1 MLLQRFAFYLIKR
14 PEGLITAGL
23 FEQRLQGSRDG
34 ALDLVDLR
42 NAQPLRGH
50 SRYQFARLSRHQL
63 DGHLSQRDAAPS
75 TLTIAHHQ
83 GLGSKALIHAGQDDE
98 AFLGKGSSDQIAGID
113 RLDLLLQSLLYWLGR
128 WDVDVAVGPKVLIH
142 LDSRDTWHRTAR
154 EEANDNE
161 DDCPDKESIVSALH
175 KR

>member
-1 MLLQRFAFYLIKR
+1 MLLQRFAFYLIGR
-14 PEGLITAGL
+14 PEGLLTTGL

-34 ALDLVDLR
+34 IFNPINLR

-63 DGHLSQRDAAPS
+63 NGHLSQRDAAPS

-83 GLGSKALIHAGQDDE
+83 GLGSKALIHAGQDNE
-98 AFLGKGSSDQIAGID
+98 AFLGKGASYQIAGID
-113 RLDLLLQSLLYWLGR
+113 RLGLLLRSLLYWLGR

-142 LDSRDTWHRTAR
+142 LDSRDAWHRTAR